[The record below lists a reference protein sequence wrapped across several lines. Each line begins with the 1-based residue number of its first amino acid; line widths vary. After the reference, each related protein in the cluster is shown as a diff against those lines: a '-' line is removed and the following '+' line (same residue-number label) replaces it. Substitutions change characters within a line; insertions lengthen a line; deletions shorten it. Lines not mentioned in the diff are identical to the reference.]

1 LALVAHAAGI
11 YCEEAAVRLLIGH
24 RSWLCR
30 EDFLAA
36 YIQLGVVEACAFAC
50 VDWTGVAAALQ
61 TGRLACSHG
70 ERQVL
75 LLAASLAEGVPV
87 DLRDALASLDDTT
100 AALVTNAIMHAAGH
114 QLGVTTAGDGMSW

>member
-1 LALVAHAAGI
+1 LVAHAAGI

-30 EDFLAA
+30 EDFLAECVQVSVIGA
-36 YIQLGVVEACAFAC
+36 EVFAC
-50 VDWTGVAAALQ
+50 VDWAAAAAPRM
-61 TGRLACSHG
+61 GHLACSRG

-87 DLRDALASLDDTT
+87 DLRGALTGIDDAT
-100 AALVTNAIMHAAGH
+100 AALVANVVLHTAGH
-114 QLGVTTAGDGMSW
+114 RRCVVTLEDGTAR